1 MSAHYKEEKAGFC
14 TSYKSLAIIEGL
26 SEETI
31 RQT

>member
-14 TSYKSLAIIEGL
+14 TSYKSLATIEGL
-26 SEETI
+26 CGQTI